1 MLSLAVKLKNSYMLL
16 SPPPLP
22 PPKRQKSK
30 RKQNKTQPLSNLTC
44 FCCDERC
51 ANEQWNIID
60 TKCSPLPLLYTL
72 IKVVN
77 SKDIY
82 CCARLKLCG
91 RNSKSFCHACLHSFF
106 RVVWGKYGK
115 QIHFNI
121 QKKLPRVGSR
131 ARVIYIELGFPGTN
145 IDPQLG

>member
-1 MLSLAVKLKNSYMLL
+1 MSDARMNNGISLS
-16 SPPPLP
+16 
-22 PPKRQKSK
+22 R
-30 RKQNKTQPLSNLTC
+30 
-44 FCCDERC
+44 
-51 ANEQWNIID
+51 
-60 TKCSPLPLLYTL
+60 KCSPLPLLYTL

-121 QKKLPRVGSR
+121 QKKLPRVGLELESSISNSVSVCTCIHNLTCTMQFHFSCKYPSSSQPFQYCFSVPSR
-131 ARVIYIELGFPGTN
+131 LR
-145 IDPQLG
+145 